1 MLSEQSTQIA
11 VLKKKYSQVFSAGLG
26 TMLHFKACLT
36 VKPEA
41 KPVFFRPR
49 SIPFAF
55 KETVEAELDRLEAE
69 GIIEKVSSSEW
80 AALIVPIPKGDGNI
94 RVCGDYKIT
103 INPYLVVDQHPL
115 PKPEELF
122 LSLSGGQKFNKID
135 LSHAY

>member
-1 MLSEQSTQIA
+1 M
-11 VLKKKYSQVFSAGLG
+11 
-26 TMLHFKACLT
+26 
-36 VKPEA
+36 
-41 KPVFFRPR
+41 
-49 SIPFAF
+49 
-55 KETVEAELDRLEAE
+55 EAELDRLEAE

-80 AALIVPIPKGDGNI
+80 AAPIVPIPKGDGNI

-115 PKPEELF
+115 LKPEELF